1 MTSLVVEEPSLVIA
15 TYTEDIVVLKQGNT
29 TIRVPGSV
37 NNITGAKYCGDTLLG
52 KEGQRLC

>member
-1 MTSLVVEEPSLVIA
+1 LVVEEPSLVIA

-37 NNITGAKYCGDTLLG
+37 NNITGAKYRGDTLLG